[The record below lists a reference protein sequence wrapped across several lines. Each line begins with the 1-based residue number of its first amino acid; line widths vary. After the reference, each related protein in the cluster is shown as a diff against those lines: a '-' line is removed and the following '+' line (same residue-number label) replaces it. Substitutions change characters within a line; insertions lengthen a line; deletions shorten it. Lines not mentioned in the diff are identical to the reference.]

1 MNDLLKDLRC
11 QVRLIHP
18 ANPLGK
24 IEGERKTFPDK
35 SWLEEFMI
43 IKPNLQRI
51 LEEMLHTEEKN
62 KHIKKQHRANNG
74 SVRIG

>member
-1 MNDLLKDLRC
+1 MTNVLQKDFIC

-24 IEGERKTFPDK
+24 IEGESKTFPDK

-43 IKPNLQRI
+43 IKSNLQRI
-51 LEEMLHTEEKN
+51 LEEIIHTEKKS
-62 KHIKKQHRANNG
+62 KHIQEA
-74 SVRIG
+74 V